1 MSIDK
6 KEAIMQI
13 SSLKKEI
20 ALAKL
25 SKKDIGDKKLL
36 SSIKENKKKIARLL
50 TELNAKK

>member
-6 KEAIMQI
+6 KDAIMQI

-25 SKKDIGDKKLL
+25 TKKDIGSKNL
-36 SSIKENKKKIARLL
+36 SSLIKENKKKVARLL

>member
-6 KEAIMQI
+6 KDAIMQI

-25 SKKDIGDKKLL
+25 TKKDIGNKSLL
-36 SSIKENKKKIARLL
+36 SSIKENKKKIARLM